1 MSNYLKE
8 LIKKEE
14 ELFNKAREFMWDNYD
29 KSISIDILVKETGIE
44 RKLINKWI
52 DEGRLSL
59 GSKITKSTNPFFEE
73 LIKDRDRKNDKKD
86 WRMKK
91 FILFLIINI
100 YIFPI
105 EKNFSIGRYTQEGFY
120 KGQGRQNFNFV
131 VLNYGSFYIQGSEI
145 GGTIYNKDFKIIPF
159 IKYDSITGMKNEDLE
174 DELKL
179 LNSRN
184 HPKLLGIK
192 FEKNYKNIDCQIS
205 FGKDFTSNA
214 YKISS
219 LIQQNFRPFKP
230 LFIIPSIE
238 LSYYGEKYGDYFYG
252 ISQEESLKTNLEIH
266 QENDGFILDLNLSFM
281 MFFSEKVGISLRGG
295 YKKIDSKWRSP
306 ILDKTESFNASFVFI
321 YRFL

>member
-1 MSNYLKE
+1 
-8 LIKKEE
+8 
-14 ELFNKAREFMWDNYD
+14 
-29 KSISIDILVKETGIE
+29 
-44 RKLINKWI
+44 
-52 DEGRLSL
+52 
-59 GSKITKSTNPFFEE
+59 
-73 LIKDRDRKNDKKD
+73 
-86 WRMKK
+86 
-91 FILFLIINI
+91 
-100 YIFPI
+100 
-105 EKNFSIGRYTQEGFY
+105 
-120 KGQGRQNFNFV
+120 
-131 VLNYGSFYIQGSEI
+131 
-145 GGTIYNKDFKIIPF
+145 
-159 IKYDSITGMKNEDLE
+159 MKNEDLE